1 MTFRLLFRSIP
12 DLGRPPLRQTP
23 LSSILRS
30 LRSYAHLADNVSTT
44 SPGHAPFGRN
54 TVKPPDSRKTYL
66 IDRYAYIIRN
76 RPLMVFVQHNNLL
89 KSDSL
94 QIRNQLR
101 KIGVTFT
108 VLRVNLFN
116 VALRNSSHPDPASW
130 EAQKM
135 YRQVSH
141 PLKDLLAGPTA
152 VISFDDVDPHKLKS
166 AVEVV
171 EKSGGRLMLLGAWLD
186 ERLLDREEVDV
197 VKNLGTL
204 DHVRSE
210 LLGVLEVLRGAGLA
224 NTLSSASTRLYLT
237 LEGRKK
243 QLSGDDEGESD

>member
-1 MTFRLLFRSIP
+1 MLRLLIRRLPRLSQLALP
-12 DLGRPPLRQTP
+12 QAPP
-23 LSSILRS
+23 SSILRS
-30 LRSYAHLADNVSTT
+30 LRAYAQLANNVSQST
-44 SPGHAPFGRN
+44 SNAAAFVRN
-54 TVKPPDSRKTYL
+54 TVKPLDSRKTFL

-94 QIRNQLR
+94 QIRNQFK

-108 VLRVNLFN
+108 VLRVNIFN
-116 VALRNSSHPDPASW
+116 VALRNSSHPDPASL
-130 EAQKM
+130 EAQQM
-135 YRQVSH
+135 YRGVRH

-152 VISFDDVDPHKLKS
+152 VVSFDDVDPQKLKS
-166 AVEVV
+166 VVDVV
-171 EKSGGRLMLLGAWLD
+171 EKSGGRLLLLGAWLD
-186 ERLLDREEVDV
+186 ERLLDREEIGV

-204 DHVRSE
+204 DQLRSG

-224 NTLSSASTRLYLT
+224 NTLSSASKSLYLT

-243 QLSGDDEGESD
+243 QLSGDDDAESA

>member
-1 MTFRLLFRSIP
+1 MLRLLIRRFPRLSQLAVPQAIP
-12 DLGRPPLRQTP
+12 L
-23 LSSILRS
+23 SILRS
-30 LRSYAHLADNVSTT
+30 LRAYAQLANNVSEST
-44 SPGHAPFGRN
+44 SNAAAFVRN
-54 TVKPPDSRKTYL
+54 TVKPLDSRKTFL

-94 QIRNQLR
+94 QIRNQFK

-130 EAQKM
+130 EAQQM
-135 YRQVSH
+135 YRGVRH

-152 VISFDDVDPHKLKS
+152 VVSFDDVDPQKLKS
-166 AVEVV
+166 VVDVV
-171 EKSGGRLMLLGAWLD
+171 EKSGGRLLLLGAWLD
-186 ERLLDREEVDV
+186 ERLLDREEVGV
-197 VKNLGTL
+197 VKNFGTL
-204 DHVRSE
+204 DQLRSG

-224 NTLSSASTRLYLT
+224 NTLSSTSTSLYLT

-243 QLSGDDEGESD
+243 QLSGDDDAESA